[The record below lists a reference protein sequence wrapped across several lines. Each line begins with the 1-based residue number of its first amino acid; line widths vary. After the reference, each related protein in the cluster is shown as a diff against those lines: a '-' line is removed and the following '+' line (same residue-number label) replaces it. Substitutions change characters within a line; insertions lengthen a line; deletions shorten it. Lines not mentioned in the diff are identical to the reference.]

1 MARTVAARHRRCTA
15 PGGPARGDGRRRIGY
30 RRVMTELNDRST
42 PLDLLLTRR
51 SGKARDMIAPGPDA
65 DQLAKIL
72 RVATRV
78 PDHGKLA
85 PWRFVVVPDAA
96 RLKLA
101 ELLETAYRAEKPDAG
116 RLEIQAMRD
125 FATQAPCLVVVMSR
139 PNRTSHIPAW
149 EQQLSAGA
157 VCMNLLTAS
166 HALGFVASWLTGW
179 AAYSP
184 AVREAIGEPGELVA
198 GFLFIGTAAKPL
210 EERPR
215 PALDEVVRIWDGQ
228 RRRGA

>member
-1 MARTVAARHRRCTA
+1 
-15 PGGPARGDGRRRIGY
+15 
-30 RRVMTELNDRST
+30 MTEFNDRTT

-72 RVATRV
+72 RVASRV

-85 PWRFVVVPDAA
+85 PWRFVVVADTA
-96 RLKLA
+96 RAKFA
-101 ELLETAYRAEKPDAG
+101 ELIEKAYRAEKPDAG
-116 RLEIQAMRD
+116 RLELQAMRD

-139 PNRTSHIPAW
+139 PNPASHIPAW
-149 EQQLSAGA
+149 EQQLSVGA
-157 VCMNLLTAS
+157 ACQNLLFAA
-166 HALGFVASWLTGW
+166 HAHGFVANWLTGW

-184 AVREAIGEPGELVA
+184 GVREALGEPGEIVA
-198 GFLFIGTAAKPL
+198 GFMFIGTAAKPL

-215 PALDEVVRIWDGQ
+215 PALDEVVRVWDGA
-228 RRRGA
+228 RPADA

>member
-1 MARTVAARHRRCTA
+1 
-15 PGGPARGDGRRRIGY
+15 
-30 RRVMTELNDRST
+30 MTDLNDRST

-65 DQLAKIL
+65 DQLTKIL

-96 RLKLA
+96 RA
-101 ELLETAYRAEKPDAG
+101 GFADVIESAYRAEKPDAG
-116 RLEIQAMRD
+116 RLELRAMRD

-139 PNRTSHIPAW
+139 PNPASHIPLW
-149 EQQLSAGA
+149 EQQIGAGA
-157 VCMNLLTAS
+157 ACLNLLNAA
-166 HALGFVASWLTGW
+166 HALGFVGNWLTGW

-184 AVREAIGEPGELVA
+184 AVREALGEPGELVA
-198 GFLFIGTAAKPL
+198 GFMFIGTPAKPL

-215 PALDEVVRIWDGQ
+215 PALDEVVRIWDG
-228 RRRGA
+228 RRLSGA